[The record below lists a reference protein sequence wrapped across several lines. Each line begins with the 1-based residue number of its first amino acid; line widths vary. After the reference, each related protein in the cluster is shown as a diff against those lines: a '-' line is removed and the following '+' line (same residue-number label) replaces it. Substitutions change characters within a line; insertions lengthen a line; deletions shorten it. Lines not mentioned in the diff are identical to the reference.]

1 MPIVVLPREYGSGG
15 TNIFMKVAER
25 LGYEYIRDQITK
37 EAAEAFGVA
46 EDGPATLKGL
56 VFSGAAKD
64 NAEIIVKRVAGV
76 RSVENQIRVYKEW

>member
-1 MPIVVLPREYGSGG
+1 MPIVALTREYGSGG
-15 TNIFMKVAER
+15 TDIFMKVAER

-46 EDGPATLKGL
+46 EDGPVTLKGL

>member
-1 MPIVVLPREYGSGG
+1 MPIVALTREYASGG
-15 TNIFMKVAER
+15 TDIFMKVAER

-46 EDGPATLKGL
+46 EDGPVTLKGL

-64 NAEIIVKRVAGV
+64 NAAIIVKRVAGV

>member
-1 MPIVVLPREYGSGG
+1 MPIVVLTREYGSGG

-46 EDGPATLKGL
+46 EDGPVTLKGL